1 MFSRSARQLSRR
13 GCWILRVLLMA
24 ALASPVPSQLAGQEA
39 QQPAQ
44 ASETEVN
51 AADLVKAAD
60 RAIGYAVARARES
73 DDPALSQDNEEAKPF
88 WQALARLNE
97 AVEKVDRGLTLRDET
112 FHTNLALAT
121 SAVEEVK
128 ITFGMAEARD
138 SAVIE
143 GIEKTDVAL
152 ALLRDN
158 YSKEA
163 ARLEKGGDLSP
174 EEVAQ
179 LEKMKGQ
186 QAELQKR
193 LEEIEAKVAN
203 NETLKK
209 GVQQLKKKSRQVQ
222 SCRSDVPG
230 FLFAMTAMNIMNG
243 WLWGWHWWW
252 GPWGP
257 WVPGYVVIIQDIYV
271 DAIPYLDYDWDL
283 AEAYVDYADYEEL
296 EGYDLAVEFD
306 AAEFEAVDTALDPN
320 DFVFPGSEAMDMSAD
335 ELAHE
340 GEMDVMTLDD
350 FNVPADFGDFGA
362 GDVDMGAMD
371 MMDMDMGGFDDF

>member
-1 MFSRSARQLSRR
+1 MFGRSAMKSFPR
-13 GCWILRVLLMA
+13 GGQVLV
-24 ALASPVPSQLAGQEA
+24 ALLLVSPASPMAQRVQAQEPQQAAQSSQ
-39 QQPAQ
+39 
-44 ASETEVN
+44 TEVN

-60 RAIGYAVARARES
+60 RAIGYAVARASES
-73 DDPALSQDNEEAKPF
+73 DDPALSQENEEAKPF

-97 AVEKVDRGLTLRDET
+97 AVEKVDRGLTLQDET

-163 ARLEKGGDLSP
+163 ARLKKGGDLTP

-179 LEKMKGQ
+179 LEKMKEK

-193 LEEIEAKVAN
+193 LEEVEGKVAN

-209 GVQQLKKKSRQVQ
+209 GVQQLKKKSQQV
-222 SCRSDVPG
+222 SNCRSDVPG

-257 WVPGYVVIIQDIYV
+257 WAPSYIVIVQDIYV
-271 DAIPYLDYDWDL
+271 DALPYFDYDWDL
-283 AEAYVDYADYEEL
+283 VDDYVDYADYEEL
-296 EGYDLAVEFD
+296 AGYDLEVEFD
-306 AAEFEAVDTALDPN
+306 DAEFEAVDTVLDPD
-320 DFVFPGSEAMDMSAD
+320 DFVLPGAETMDMSAD

-371 MMDMDMGGFDDF
+371 MDMDMGGFDDF

>member
-1 MFSRSARQLSRR
+1 MFGRSAMKSFRR
-13 GCWILRVLLMA
+13 GGQALLVVLLVSP
-24 ALASPVPSQLAGQEA
+24 ASSIQSRLPAQEA
-39 QQPAQ
+39 AQ
-44 ASETEVN
+44 EAEAPQTEVN

-60 RAIGYAVARARES
+60 RAIGYAVSKARES
-73 DDPALSQDNEEAKPF
+73 EDPALSQDNEDAKPF

-97 AVEKVDRGLTLRDET
+97 AVAKVDRGLTLQDET

-121 SAVEEVK
+121 SSVEEVK
-128 ITFGMAEARD
+128 ITFGMAEATD
-138 SAVIE
+138 ADVIE

-174 EEVAQ
+174 EEVTQ
-179 LEKMKGQ
+179 LERIKGQ
-186 QAELQKR
+186 QAELRKR

-203 NETLKK
+203 NETLRK
-209 GVQQLKKKSRQVQ
+209 GVQQLKKKSQQVS
-222 SCRSDVPG
+222 SCRNDVPG
-230 FLFAMTAMNIMNG
+230 FLFAMSAMNIMNG

-257 WVPGYVVIIQDIYV
+257 WVPGYVVVIQDIYV

-306 AAEFEAVDTALDPN
+306 QAEFEAVDMALDPD
-320 DFVFPGSEAMDMSAD
+320 DFVFPGSEAIDMSAD
-335 ELAHE
+335 ELAYE

-362 GDVDMGAMD
+362 GDIDMGAMD
-371 MMDMDMGGFDDF
+371 MMDMGGFDDF

>member
-1 MFSRSARQLSRR
+1 M
-13 GCWILRVLLMA
+13 LLA
-24 ALASPVPSQLAGQEA
+24 FLLASSASPIAPQLQAQETPQAAEA
-39 QQPAQ
+39 Q
-44 ASETEVN
+44 ETEVN

-60 RAIGYAVARARES
+60 RAIAYAVAKARES

-97 AVEKVDRGLTLRDET
+97 AVEKVDRGLTLQDET

-163 ARLEKGGDLSP
+163 ARLKKGGDLTP

-179 LEKMKGQ
+179 LEKIKGK

-193 LEEIEAKVAN
+193 LDEVEGKVAN

-209 GVQQLKKKSRQVQ
+209 GVQQLKKKSQQV
-222 SCRSDVPG
+222 SNSRSDVPG

-257 WVPGYVVIIQDIYV
+257 WAPGYIVVIQDIYV
-271 DAIPYLDYDWDL
+271 DALPYFDYDWDL
-283 AEAYVDYADYEEL
+283 ADDYVDYADYEEL
-296 EGYDLAVEFD
+296 EGYDLEVEFD
-306 AAEFEAVDTALDPN
+306 AAEFEAMDTALDPN
-320 DFVFPGSEAMDMSAD
+320 DFVLPGAETMDMSAD

-350 FNVPADFGDFGA
+350 FNVPDNFGDFGA

-371 MMDMDMGGFDDF
+371 MDMDMGGFDDF

>member
-1 MFSRSARQLSRR
+1 MLGRSAMKSFRIAGQVPLVLVLVSPASPFLSR
-13 GCWILRVLLMA
+13 L
-24 ALASPVPSQLAGQEA
+24 
-39 QQPAQ
+39 PAQ
-44 ASETEVN
+44 ETQQAAQGAQTEVN

-60 RAIGYAVARARES
+60 RAIGYAVSKARES
-73 DDPALSQDNEEAKPF
+73 SEAALSQDNEEAKPF
-88 WQALARLNE
+88 WQALGRLNE
-97 AVEKVDRGLTLRDET
+97 AVDKVDRGLTLQDET

-128 ITFGMAEARD
+128 ITFGMTGARD

-163 ARLEKGGDLSP
+163 ARLKKGGDLTP

-186 QAELQKR
+186 QADLQKR

-209 GVQQLKKKSRQVQ
+209 GVQQLKKKSQQVS

-257 WVPGYVVIIQDIYV
+257 WVPGYVVVIQDIYV
-271 DAIPYLDYDWDL
+271 DAIPYLDYDWAL
-283 AEAYVDYADYEEL
+283 ADDYVDYAAYEEL
-296 EGYDLAVEFD
+296 EGYDLAVELD
-306 AAEFEAVDTALDPN
+306 AAEFDAVDTALDPN

-335 ELAHE
+335 ELAYE

-362 GDVDMGAMD
+362 GDVDLGAMD